1 MVRTFNRTA
10 ALIILLSVFGFSSR
24 AAGDCP
30 YLVDFPSACLGNSCN
45 RAPYMP
51 VYVEQWCEP
60 WVGELYGYP
69 FIKYAAYE
77 RQYDCGGDSCLC
89 QPTCFPI
96 DLCAYDSMAQCQ
108 EMHHGTRIYCSDEYY
123 TTCSPDGGG
132 FPPPDCP
139 KDMCCLGGVWRRWSR
154 QWRRRRWRLYAHPD
168 EISATQPGTA
178 V

>member
-1 MVRTFNRTA
+1 
-10 ALIILLSVFGFSSR
+10 
-24 AAGDCP
+24 
-30 YLVDFPSACLGNSCN
+30 
-45 RAPYMP
+45 MP
-51 VYVEQWCEP
+51 VYSEQWCEP

-77 RQYDCGGDSCLC
+77 RQYDCGGASCLC

-108 EMHHGTRIYCSDEYY
+108 EMHHGMRIDCSDEYY

-139 KDMCCLGGVWRRWSR
+139 KDMCCLGGGG
-154 QWRRRRWRLYAHPD
+154 
-168 EISATQPGTA
+168 PGGGGPA
-178 V
+178 VAEEAGADLCSP